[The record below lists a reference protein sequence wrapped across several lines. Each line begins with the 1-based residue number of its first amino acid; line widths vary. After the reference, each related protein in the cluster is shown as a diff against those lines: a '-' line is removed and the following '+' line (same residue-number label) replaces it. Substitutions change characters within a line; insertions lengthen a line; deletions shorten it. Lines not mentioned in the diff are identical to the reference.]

1 MRVRMLDK
9 SVKALMVDDAHTV
22 EQLMVPICQSIGI
35 TNHFEYSLVWEARPK
50 VMFGIKYLTILP
62 FVVNI
67 LYCIKRTIYKFSNFV
82 FGLRQEAFEK
92 DGTLSKFKLKDY
104 KADEKVK
111 DAKLQELAA
120 KLNLDDTGEIYYIQV
135 RLKTINQINV

>member
-50 VMFGIKYLTILP
+50 VMFGIKYLTILS
-62 FVVNI
+62 FVVI
-67 LYCIKRTIYKFSNFV
+67 LRYCIKRTIYKFSNLV
-82 FGLRQEAFEK
+82 FGL
-92 DGTLSKFKLKDY
+92 L
-104 KADEKVK
+104 
-111 DAKLQELAA
+111 
-120 KLNLDDTGEIYYIQV
+120 
-135 RLKTINQINV
+135 